1 MISLAVIGSYPNAGS
16 PSTTTKD
23 AASRSSKEIS
33 EGHAM
38 LVHAILPASRVNGPG
53 LRCVVFVQG
62 CTLDCPSCWNKL
74 SHSFHGTEFAVEAI
88 QAELVNCYR
97 QYSFDGVTFS
107 GGEPMQQAEDL
118 AKLAEGLR
126 SALPTLSFGMFTGY
140 SEKELETG
148 RYFTRHGADQHR
160 RRTLWRSIRDQLDFA
175 VMGRYNRLQPSH
187 APMRTSAN
195 QVLRLFSSRYSE
207 SEFGERTV
215 EITIAADGL
224 TRTTGFPTLGNPG

>member
-1 MISLAVIGSYPNAGS
+1 M
-16 PSTTTKD
+16 D
-23 AASRSSKEIS
+23 APSRSSKEIT
-33 EGHAM
+33 EGYAM
-38 LVHAILPASRVNGPG
+38 LVHAIMPASRVNGPG

-74 SHSFHGTEFAVEAI
+74 SHRFHGTDLAI
-88 QAELVNCYR
+88 EEILAELVNCHR
-97 QYSFDGVTFS
+97 QYSLDGVTLS

-118 AKLAEGLR
+118 AQLVQCMR

-148 RYFTRHGADQHR
+148 CYFTRHGVDQDR

-175 VMGRYNRLQPSH
+175 VMGRYNRLQPSD

-195 QVLRLFSSRYSE
+195 QALRLFSSHYCE
-207 SEFGERTV
+207 SEFGEQTV
-215 EITIAADGL
+215 EITIAADGF
-224 TRTTGFPTLGNPG
+224 TRTTGFPTLGNLG